1 MQPIVCIHSSVGA
14 HVVAFHLLA
23 LAINAAMNMGVQASA
38 RVGICALTNNP
49 GESNTGGS

>member
-1 MQPIVCIHSSVGA
+1 MGA
-14 HVVAFHLLA
+14 HVDAFHLLA

-38 RVGICALTNNP
+38 QVGICALTNNNP